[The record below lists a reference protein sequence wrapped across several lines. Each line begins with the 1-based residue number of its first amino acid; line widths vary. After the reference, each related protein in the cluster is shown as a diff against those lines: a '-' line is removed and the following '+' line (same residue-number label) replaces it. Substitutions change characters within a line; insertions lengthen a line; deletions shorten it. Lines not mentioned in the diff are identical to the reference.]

1 MGFDDEH
8 LRRDGWRRG
17 WAAGMIRAAE
27 ECETRARRHLES
39 IGGSSIDG
47 LHGAMAD
54 AYEGLARRLRT
65 LPMPEPPAT
74 DESMGAEKRKGP
86 TDG

>member
-1 MGFDDEH
+1 MD
-8 LRRDGWRRG
+8 RAAWQRG
-17 WAAGMIRAAE
+17 WCAGIIRAAE

-39 IGGSSIDG
+39 MGGSSIDA
-47 LHGAMAD
+47 LHGAMSD

-74 DESMGAEKRKGP
+74 NACKGE
-86 TDG
+86 